1 MRKKKRAQNLQLAVL
16 TTPWSGVNC
25 LLVIDPKFLNL
36 RIFTARHLASF
47 DSIEYNHMKIAWLVY
62 QAHILLSDLK
72 KNHNPE
78 CPE

>member
-1 MRKKKRAQNLQLAVL
+1 MRKKNRAQNLQLAVL

-47 DSIEYNHMKIAWLVY
+47 DSIEYNHMKIVACLSGT
-62 QAHILLSDLK
+62 HILLSDF
-72 KNHNPE
+72 
-78 CPE
+78 